1 MDMNDVSA
9 GSTPLGHVLVVDDS
23 LISTESARQALQGDF
38 EVDTVDSGEA
48 CLERLAAVGKFPD
61 LILLDIEMGGIDG
74 FETCRRLREK
84 HDIPVIFVTSHD
96 DLPECIKA
104 FDSGGDDFVVK
115 PFDPEVILR
124 KAQRIVQY
132 HAVKKTLAA
141 EKDSLSSMAMGFLR
155 NLGDTGVLLNFM
167 RSSLGVADYDEL
179 AKRLLEATASY
190 GVRCHVQVRHDA
202 GSCTRTPSGSASPLE
217 ESVLEKSVAMGR
229 IFQFSRRLVVNYQS
243 VSILI
248 IDLPDDEGE
257 IGKLRDNIAILAET
271 AEAIAETIAMRKVS
285 AARAEA
291 LQSAVTETA
300 DTVESVRQLYAKQQ
314 ADTRQS
320 LETMI
325 DNVEKSYFNLG
336 LTELQEARVSNIL
349 HEGTEHTLTLF
360 EVGIELDRRL
370 AHILEA
376 LRPRGASAPH
386 TEVW

>member
-1 MDMNDVSA
+1 MDDF
-9 GSTPLGHVLVVDDS
+9 STASTQRGQVLVVDDN
-23 LISTESARQALQGDF
+23 LISTESMRQALQSDF

-48 CLERLAAVGKFPD
+48 CLEKLATTENLPE

-74 FETCRRLREK
+74 FETCRRLRK
-84 HDIPVIFVTSHD
+84 QHDIPVIFVTSHD

-141 EKDSLSSMAMGFLR
+141 EKDSLNSMAMGFLR

-190 GVRCHVQVRHDA
+190 GVRCHVQVRHA
-202 GSCTRTPSGSASPLE
+202 TGSCTRTPTGSASPLE
-217 ESVLEKSVAMGR
+217 ESVLEKSVSMGR
-229 IFQFSRRLVVNYQS
+229 IFQFSRRLVVNYDS

-248 IDLPDDEGE
+248 IDLPDDQDE

-271 AEAIAETIAMRKVS
+271 AEAIAETIAMRKES

-291 LQSAVTETA
+291 LQSAVSETA
-300 DTVESVRQLYAKQQ
+300 NTVESVRQLYAKQQ
-314 ADTRQS
+314 ADARLS

-325 DNVEKSYFNLG
+325 DNVETSYFNLG

-349 HEGTEHTLTLF
+349 RNGTDHTLTLF
-360 EVGIELDRRL
+360 EVGIELDQRL
-370 AHILEA
+370 AHILDA
-376 LRPRGASAPH
+376 LCPRGVSSPQA
-386 TEVW
+386 EVW